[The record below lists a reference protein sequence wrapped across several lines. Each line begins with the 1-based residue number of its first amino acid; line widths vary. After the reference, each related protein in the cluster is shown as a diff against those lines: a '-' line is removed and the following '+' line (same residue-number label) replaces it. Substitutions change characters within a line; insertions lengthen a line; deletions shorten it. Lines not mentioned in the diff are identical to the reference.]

1 MTSPIMALKL
11 RIINFLGKLG
21 GAANI
26 GMLENCAFENL
37 SKALAWDKDEH
48 LSFALPFQDM
58 KPTIYLGKKQVYV
71 DCFILIMG
79 SSVYCVHRIFRKTN
93 IYPLIRTC
101 ACSIQM
107 KYLLFRN
114 FVHVLNL

>member
-58 KPTIYLGKKQVYV
+58 KPTIYLGKKQVCV
-71 DCFILIMG
+71 HCFSLNMG
-79 SSVYCVHRIFRKTN
+79 SYVY
-93 IYPLIRTC
+93 
-101 ACSIQM
+101 
-107 KYLLFRN
+107 
-114 FVHVLNL
+114 